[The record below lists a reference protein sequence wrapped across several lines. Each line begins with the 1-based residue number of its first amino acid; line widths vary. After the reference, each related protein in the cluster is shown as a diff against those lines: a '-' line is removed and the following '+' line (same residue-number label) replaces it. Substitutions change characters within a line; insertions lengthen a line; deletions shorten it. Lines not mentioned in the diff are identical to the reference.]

1 MSAAPTIHGA
11 ALAIADTQ
19 PSAPFVTVVRKGC
32 ETMITYADLAHRSR
46 DYASEYQ
53 RRGVGKGNI
62 VAIMVPHSPELFPAF
77 LGAMAIGAIPAFFP
91 TLSPKQDPAIF
102 WSVHDAVFQ
111 HIRARLLLTD
121 AEGLSPVREALPA
134 HAHLAVSVAEVC
146 SGSNRVHETANVCSD
161 DVAFL
166 QHSSGTTGLKKGVQL
181 THRAVLR
188 QVDAYAAT
196 LGLSAHDRIAT
207 WLPLYHDMGL
217 IACFMLPLVKRV
229 PVVALDP
236 FEWVVQ
242 PTSLLD
248 AIERHGC
255 TLTWLPNFAFHHIV
269 HTVRPGGRWR
279 LESMRA
285 FIDCS
290 EPCKPDT
297 FDLFHKTFT
306 GMGLRRDALQV
317 CYAMAENVFA
327 VTQTD
332 LSAPARTIAVDRDAL
347 LSGLQARPPSS
358 GRTSVRL
365 LSCGRPIPTARVAI
379 AGPDGQ
385 PAPEGHVGQVLVGGE
400 SLFSGYHNRAT
411 ATDALRGEWYWT
423 GDLGFLSSGE
433 LYVTGRTD
441 DLLIINGKNVYAH
454 DVEHAINLHTA
465 VKAGRCV
472 ALGIFNKQTGSEEL
486 TVVAEV
492 GGDEAGVRAELKRRI
507 GEVVFSEIGVALTT
521 ARFVEPGWLVKT
533 TSGKVSRRANHEKY
547 LRIM

>member
-1 MSAAPTIHGA
+1 
-11 ALAIADTQ
+11 
-19 PSAPFVTVVRKGC
+19 
-32 ETMITYADLAHRSR
+32 MITYADLAHRSR

-297 FDLFHKTFT
+297 FDLFFSQDVYWYGAPTRRAS
-306 GMGLRRDALQV
+306 GLLRDGGECLRSDANRS
-317 CYAMAENVFA
+317 ER
-327 VTQTD
+327 
-332 LSAPARTIAVDRDAL
+332 SARTIAVDRDAL
-347 LSGLQARPPSS
+347 RYPDSRHGLRHRDGPRSDFSHADGPFPP
-358 GRTSVRL
+358 
-365 LSCGRPIPTARVAI
+365 
-379 AGPDGQ
+379 
-385 PAPEGHVGQVLVGGE
+385 
-400 SLFSGYHNRAT
+400 RAW
-411 ATDALRGEWYWT
+411 R
-423 GDLGFLSSGE
+423 
-433 LYVTGRTD
+433 
-441 DLLIINGKNVYAH
+441 
-454 DVEHAINLHTA
+454 
-465 VKAGRCV
+465 
-472 ALGIFNKQTGSEEL
+472 
-486 TVVAEV
+486 
-492 GGDEAGVRAELKRRI
+492 
-507 GEVVFSEIGVALTT
+507 
-521 ARFVEPGWLVKT
+521 
-533 TSGKVSRRANHEKY
+533 
-547 LRIM
+547 